1 MLDLQDHLHEKYMER
16 NVYEITKDYRTYQWT
31 LLMGITHSKEIE
43 RKYVSIISYL
53 MLIPKNLGEE
63 LNFEELYSLI

>member
-31 LLMGITHSKEIE
+31 LLMGITHSKEIAFE
-43 RKYVSIISYL
+43 MKGNMLVSYHTWCWF
-53 MLIPKNLGEE
+53 PKT
-63 LNFEELYSLI
+63 